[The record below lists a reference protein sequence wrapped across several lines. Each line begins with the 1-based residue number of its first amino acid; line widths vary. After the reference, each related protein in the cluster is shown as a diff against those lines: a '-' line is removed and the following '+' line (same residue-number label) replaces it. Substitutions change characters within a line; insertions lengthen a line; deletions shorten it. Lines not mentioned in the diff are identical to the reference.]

1 MKWQPS
7 DTAPKD
13 GTTIIADF
21 GWHQP
26 SLAIW
31 NDIDHKWAAVSL
43 NAQEMPDDKID
54 YWFENESFTMD
65 DLEYWM
71 PLPKLCLR

>member
-13 GTTIIADF
+13 GTMIIADF

-26 SLAIW
+26 SLAVW
-31 NDIDHKWAAVSL
+31 NDIDKNWVTATL
-43 NAQEMPDDKID
+43 NTQEMPDEKID
-54 YWFENESFTMD
+54 YWFENERVAFY

>member
-7 DTAPKD
+7 DTAPRD
-13 GTTIIADF
+13 GTMILADF
-21 GWHQP
+21 GWCWP
-26 SLAIW
+26 YIAVW
-31 NDIDHKWAAVSL
+31 NDLDQKWVVATL
-43 NAQEMPDDKID
+43 NAQEMPDDEID
-54 YWFENESFTMD
+54 YWFETESFAME

>member
-21 GWHQP
+21 GWHKP
-26 SLAIW
+26 YFAVW
-31 NDIDHKWAAVSL
+31 NDIDQKWVAATL
-43 NAQEMPDDKID
+43 NGQEMPDDKID
-54 YWFENESFTMD
+54 YWFENESITMD